1 MISNPILTG
10 EQPID
15 PVLTCEQPINRFGK
29 IHLINQYKKK
39 IYLDSFGASDCNGQY
54 GIQTSTNSNRDTG
67 SGTWEIRS
75 ASEPNIGGSIKY
87 GDKILLRNQYGTKSY
102 LDTCGGSKGNYGL
115 QTSKSPNRDS
125 GSGTWE
131 IKSARGTSNGE
142 SIRNGDK
149 IHLINQY
156 ETKSYLD
163 AYGGFNG
170 KYSIQTTA
178 NRNLDPGSRIW
189 EIVLEGCIDYEVKYE
204 KGEISK
210 VTRFYSFTNK

>member
-10 EQPID
+10 EKPID
-15 PVLTCEQPINRFGK
+15 PILKCEQPINRFGK
-29 IHLINQYKKK
+29 IHLINQFKKK
-39 IYLDSFGASDCNGQY
+39 LYLDSYDWSDCNGGQY
-54 GIQTSTNSNRDTG
+54 GIQTSKNSNRDTG

-102 LDTCGGSKGNYGL
+102 LDTCGGSRGNFRL

-125 GSGTWE
+125 GSGTWQ
-131 IKSARGTSNGE
+131 IKSASGTSNGE

-170 KYSIQTTA
+170 KYSLQTTA
-178 NRNLDPGSRIW
+178 NRNLDPKSRIW
-189 EIVLEGCIDYEVKYE
+189 EIVLEGCINYRVK
-204 KGEISK
+204 KGKISEN
-210 VTRFYSFTNK
+210 T

>member
-10 EQPID
+10 NKPID
-15 PVLTCEQPINRFGK
+15 PILKCEQPINRFGK

-39 IYLDSFGASDCNGQY
+39 LYLDSSGGSDCNGQY

-102 LDTCGGSKGNYGL
+102 LDTCGGSKGNYRL
-115 QTSKSPNRDS
+115 QTSISPNRDS

-131 IKSARGTSNGE
+131 IKSARGTSIGE

-156 ETKSYLD
+156 KTKSYLD

-170 KYSIQTTA
+170 KYSLQTTA

-189 EIVLEGCIDYEVKYE
+189 EIVLEGCINYRVK
-204 KGEISK
+204 KGKISEN
-210 VTRFYSFTNK
+210 T